1 MSLLTIAIGT
11 AMSAV
16 AFTKL
21 IIPNQMLSG
30 GVNGVSILISRFTG
44 LQVGTLVLLINIPII
59 ILGYR
64 KIGGRFIALTTAA
77 VASYSL
83 LVNLIPT
90 SAAVDDLLLASVFG
104 GLLHGLGLALVLRAG
119 GSTGG
124 TDVIGVI
131 LNRTYG
137 LSMGEV
143 MLGFNTLIVGA
154 SALLFDLNAALYTLV
169 LMFVTSRTVDTL
181 QNPSSRKTAIIITS
195 EPQKMAERIHQQ
207 LQRGVTFLQGEGSY
221 EGSER
226 KVLMCVLT
234 RFETVHLKEIVL
246 SVDPNAFMTISETG
260 EVVGRFAPRNVFR
273 KVTRN

>member
-195 EPQKMAERIHQQ
+195 EPHEMAERIHQQ

>member
-1 MSLLTIAIGT
+1 
-11 AMSAV
+11 MSAV

-181 QNPSSRKTAIIITS
+181 QNPSSRKTAIIITG
-195 EPQKMAERIHQQ
+195 EPHEMAERIHQQ

-260 EVVGRFAPRNVFR
+260 EVVGRFAPRSVFR

>member
-1 MSLLTIAIGT
+1 VSLLTIAIGT

-260 EVVGRFAPRNVFR
+260 EVVGRFAPRSVFR

>member
-260 EVVGRFAPRNVFR
+260 EVVGRFAPRSVFR